1 MGEVVDGKNENEVG
15 EKRIRER
22 IARVRIHV
30 GLRWSKGHHGRWNP
44 HLYRRMFS

>member
-22 IARVRIHV
+22 IARLGIHV
-30 GLRWSKGHHGRWNP
+30 GLGGARAI
-44 HLYRRMFS
+44 MDV